1 MIMLRT
7 LCFAFACCIAL
18 AACDEQQ
25 PTFDTRDIPTYQKS
39 LAAIKA
45 KLSARDQQKLQLAV
59 LTLAFGN
66 AAYFT
71 FLDWA
76 DPAKAN
82 AYEAFDDVPNEWV
95 LFNRMRPEVNGK
107 TAAEV
112 IRRVADIIDHT
123 ITEAEAEDGG
133 AAQNLARI
141 VVENPRYHLPDVP
154 SRALTAEFSVYNG
167 SHVAISRIYLIG
179 TLTAPGV
186 KVPLILDTFSY
197 SFTPPLESGVQK
209 QVTMP
214 LSVSGGWTVEHL
226 QGVYDADLKLK
237 VTNVS
242 DSRGKALLAI
252 NVQALD
258 ALRRKRDLLRG
269 S

>member
-1 MIMLRT
+1 MIWLRT
-7 LCFAFACCIAL
+7 LCFAFACCITL
-18 AACDEQQ
+18 AACDDRQ

-66 AAYFT
+66 AAYLT
-71 FLDWA
+71 ALDWA
-76 DPAKAN
+76 DPAKAD
-82 AYEAFDDVPNEWV
+82 AYEALDDVPNEWA
-95 LFNRMRPEVNGK
+95 LFNRMRPDVNGK
-107 TAAEV
+107 TGAEV

-133 AAQNLARI
+133 ATKDLARI
-141 VVENPRYHLPDVP
+141 VVENPRYRLPDVP

-167 SHVAISRIYLIG
+167 SHIAISRIYLIG

-186 KVPLILDTFSY
+186 KVPLVIDTLSRG
-197 SFTPPLESGVQK
+197 FTPPLEAGVQQ

-214 LSVSGGWTVEHL
+214 LSMSGGWTAEHL
-226 QGVYDADLKLK
+226 QGAYDADLKLK

-242 DSRGKALLAI
+242 DSSGKALLAI
-252 NVQALD
+252 DVRALD
-258 ALRRKRDLLRG
+258 ALRRKRDMLRG
-269 S
+269 G

>member
-71 FLDWA
+71 VLDWA

-133 AAQNLARI
+133 ATKDLARI

>member
-1 MIMLRT
+1 MIWLRT
-7 LCFAFACCIAL
+7 LCFAFACCITL
-18 AACDEQQ
+18 AACDDRQ

-66 AAYFT
+66 AAYLT
-71 FLDWA
+71 ALDWA
-76 DPAKAN
+76 DPAKAD
-82 AYEAFDDVPNEWV
+82 AYEALDDVPNEWV
-95 LFNRMRPEVNGK
+95 LFNRMRPDVNGK

-112 IRRVADIIDHT
+112 IARVADIIDHT

-133 AAQNLARI
+133 ATKDLARI
-141 VVENPRYHLPDVP
+141 VVENPRYRLPDVP

-167 SHVAISRIYLIG
+167 SHIAISRIYLIG

-186 KVPLILDTFSY
+186 KVPLVIDTLSRG
-197 SFTPPLESGVQK
+197 FTPPLEAGVQQ

-214 LSVSGGWTVEHL
+214 LSMSGGWTAEHL
-226 QGVYDADLKLK
+226 QGAYDADLKLK

-252 NVQALD
+252 DVRALD
-258 ALRRKRDLLRG
+258 ALRRKRDMLRG
-269 S
+269 G

>member
-7 LCFAFACCIAL
+7 LCFAFACCITL
-18 AACDEQQ
+18 AACNEQQ
-25 PTFDTRDIPTYQKS
+25 PTFDARDIPAYQKS

-45 KLSARDQQKLQLAV
+45 KLSARDQQKLQLAL

-71 FLDWA
+71 VLDWA

-95 LFNRMRPEVNGK
+95 LFNRMRPDVNGK

-133 AAQNLARI
+133 ATQDLARI
-141 VVENPRYHLPDVP
+141 VIENPRYRLPDVP

-167 SHVAISRIYLIG
+167 SHIAISRIYLIG

-186 KVPLILDTFSY
+186 KVPLVIDTFSR
-197 SFTPPLESGVQK
+197 SFTPPLEAGVQQ

-214 LSVSGGWTVEHL
+214 LSMSGGWTAEHL
-226 QGVYDADLKLK
+226 QGAYDADLKLK

-258 ALRRKRDLLRG
+258 ALRRKRDMLRG
-269 S
+269 G

>member
-1 MIMLRT
+1 MIWLRT
-7 LCFAFACCIAL
+7 LCFAFACCVTL
-18 AACDEQQ
+18 VACEDRQ

-45 KLSARDQQKLQLAV
+45 KLSVRDQQKLQLAV

-66 AAYFT
+66 AAYIT
-71 FLDWA
+71 ALDWA
-76 DPAKAN
+76 DPAKAD
-82 AYEAFDDVPNEWV
+82 AYEALDDVPNEWV
-95 LFNRMRPEVNGK
+95 LFNRMRPDVNGK

-112 IRRVADIIDHT
+112 IRHVADIIDHT
-123 ITEAEAEDGG
+123 ITEAEAADGG
-133 AAQNLARI
+133 ATKDLARI

-167 SHVAISRIYLIG
+167 SHIAISRIYLIG

-186 KVPLILDTFSY
+186 KVPLVIDTLSRSFS
-197 SFTPPLESGVQK
+197 PPLEAGVQQ
-209 QVTMP
+209 QVTIP
-214 LSVSGGWTVEHL
+214 LAMSGGWTAEHL
-226 QGVYDADLKLK
+226 QGAYDADLKLK

-242 DSRGKALLAI
+242 DSSGKALLAI

-258 ALRRKRDLLRG
+258 ALRRKRDMLRG
-269 S
+269 G

>member
-1 MIMLRT
+1 MIWLRT
-7 LCFAFACCIAL
+7 LCFAFACCITL
-18 AACDEQQ
+18 AACDDRQ

-66 AAYFT
+66 AAYIT
-71 FLDWA
+71 ALDWA
-76 DPAKAN
+76 DPAKAD
-82 AYEAFDDVPNEWV
+82 AYEALDDVPNEWV
-95 LFNRMRPEVNGK
+95 LFNRMRPDVNGK

-123 ITEAEAEDGG
+123 ITEAEAQDGG
-133 AAQNLARI
+133 ATKDLARI
-141 VVENPRYHLPDVP
+141 IVENPRYRLPDVP

-167 SHVAISRIYLIG
+167 SRIAISRIYLIG

-186 KVPLILDTFSY
+186 KVPLVIDTLSRG
-197 SFTPPLESGVQK
+197 FTPPLEAGVQQ

-214 LSVSGGWTVEHL
+214 LSMSGGWTAEHL
-226 QGVYDADLKLK
+226 QGAYDADLKLK

-252 NVQALD
+252 DVRALD
-258 ALRRKRDLLRG
+258 ALRRKRDMLRG
-269 S
+269 G

>member
-1 MIMLRT
+1 MIWLRT
-7 LCFAFACCIAL
+7 LCLAFACCITL
-18 AACDEQQ
+18 AACEDRQ

-66 AAYFT
+66 AAYIT
-71 FLDWA
+71 ALDWA
-76 DPAKAN
+76 DPAKAD
-82 AYEAFDDVPNEWV
+82 AYEALDDVPNEWV
-95 LFNRMRPEVNGK
+95 LFNRMRGDVNGK

-112 IRRVADIIDHT
+112 IARVADIIDHT

-133 AAQNLARI
+133 ATKDLARI
-141 VVENPRYHLPDVP
+141 VVENPRYRLPDVP

-167 SHVAISRIYLIG
+167 SHIAISRIYLIG

-186 KVPLILDTFSY
+186 KVPLVIDTFSR
-197 SFTPPLESGVQK
+197 SFTPPLEAGVQQ

-214 LSVSGGWTVEHL
+214 LSMSGGWTAEHL
-226 QGVYDADLKLK
+226 QGAYDADLKLK

-258 ALRRKRDLLRG
+258 ALRRKRDMLRG
-269 S
+269 G

>member
-45 KLSARDQQKLQLAV
+45 KLSERDQQKLQLAV

-71 FLDWA
+71 VLDWA

-82 AYEAFDDVPNEWV
+82 AYEALDDVPNEWV
-95 LFNRMRPEVNGK
+95 LFNRMRPDVNGK

-133 AAQNLARI
+133 ATKDLARI
-141 VVENPRYHLPDVP
+141 VVENPRYRLPDVP

-167 SHVAISRIYLIG
+167 SHIAISRIYLIG

-186 KVPLILDTFSY
+186 KVPLVIDTLSR
-197 SFTPPLESGVQK
+197 SFTPPLEAGVQQ

-214 LSVSGGWTVEHL
+214 LSMSGGWTAEHL
-226 QGVYDADLKLK
+226 QGAYDADLKLK

-252 NVQALD
+252 SVQALD
-258 ALRRKRDLLRG
+258 ALRRKRDMLRG
-269 S
+269 G

>member
-1 MIMLRT
+1 MIRLRT
-7 LCFAFACCIAL
+7 LCFAFACCITL
-18 AACDEQQ
+18 AACDDRQ

-66 AAYFT
+66 AAYLT
-71 FLDWA
+71 ALDWA
-76 DPAKAN
+76 DPAKAD
-82 AYEAFDDVPNEWV
+82 AYEALDDVPNEWA
-95 LFNRMRPEVNGK
+95 LFNRMRPDVNGK
-107 TAAEV
+107 TGAEV

-133 AAQNLARI
+133 ATKDLARI
-141 VVENPRYHLPDVP
+141 VVENPRYRLPDVP

-167 SHVAISRIYLIG
+167 SHIAISRIYLIG

-186 KVPLILDTFSY
+186 KVPLVIDTLSRG
-197 SFTPPLESGVQK
+197 FTPPLEAGVQQ

-214 LSVSGGWTVEHL
+214 LSMSGGWTAEHL
-226 QGVYDADLKLK
+226 QGAYDADLKLK

-242 DSRGKALLAI
+242 DSSGKALLAI
-252 NVQALD
+252 DVRALD
-258 ALRRKRDLLRG
+258 ALRRKRDMLRG
-269 S
+269 G

>member
-1 MIMLRT
+1 MIWLRT
-7 LCFAFACCIAL
+7 LCFAFACCITL
-18 AACDEQQ
+18 VACDDRQ

-66 AAYFT
+66 AAYLT
-71 FLDWA
+71 ALDWA
-76 DPAKAN
+76 DPAKAD
-82 AYEAFDDVPNEWV
+82 AYEALDDVPNEWA
-95 LFNRMRPEVNGK
+95 LFNRMRPDVNGK
-107 TAAEV
+107 TGAEV

-133 AAQNLARI
+133 ATKDLARI
-141 VVENPRYHLPDVP
+141 VVENPRYRLPDVP

-167 SHVAISRIYLIG
+167 SHIAISRIYLIG

-186 KVPLILDTFSY
+186 KVPLVIDTLSRG
-197 SFTPPLESGVQK
+197 FTPPLEAGVQQ

-214 LSVSGGWTVEHL
+214 LSMSGGWTAEHL
-226 QGVYDADLKLK
+226 QGAYDADLKLK

-242 DSRGKALLAI
+242 DSSGKALLAI
-252 NVQALD
+252 DVRALD
-258 ALRRKRDLLRG
+258 ALRRKRDMLRG
-269 S
+269 G

>member
-7 LCFAFACCIAL
+7 LCFAFACCITL

-45 KLSARDQQKLQLAV
+45 KLSERDQQKLQLAV

-71 FLDWA
+71 VLDWA

-82 AYEAFDDVPNEWV
+82 AYEALDDVPNEWV
-95 LFNRMRPEVNGK
+95 LFNRMRPDVNGK

-141 VVENPRYHLPDVP
+141 VVENPRYRLPDVP

-214 LSVSGGWTVEHL
+214 LAVSGGWTVEHL

-258 ALRRKRDLLRG
+258 ALRRKRDMLRG
-269 S
+269 G

>member
-45 KLSARDQQKLQLAV
+45 KLSERDQQKLQLAV

-71 FLDWA
+71 VLDWA

-141 VVENPRYHLPDVP
+141 VVENPRYRLPDVP

-242 DSRGKALLAI
+242 DSRGKTLLAI

>member
-7 LCFAFACCIAL
+7 LCFAFACCITL
-18 AACDEQQ
+18 AACDDRQ

-66 AAYFT
+66 AAYIT
-71 FLDWA
+71 ALDWA
-76 DPAKAN
+76 DPAKAD
-82 AYEAFDDVPNEWV
+82 AYEALDDVQNEWV
-95 LFNRMRPEVNGK
+95 LFNRMRPDVNGK

-112 IRRVADIIDHT
+112 IRRVADIIDRT

-133 AAQNLARI
+133 ATQDLARI
-141 VVENPRYHLPDVP
+141 VIENPRYRLPDVP

-167 SHVAISRIYLIG
+167 SHIAISRIYLIG

-186 KVPLILDTFSY
+186 KVPLVIDTLSRG
-197 SFTPPLESGVQK
+197 FTPPLEAGVQQ

-214 LSVSGGWTVEHL
+214 LSMSGGWTAEHL
-226 QGVYDADLKLK
+226 QGTYDADLKLK

-252 NVQALD
+252 DVRALD
-258 ALRRKRDLLRG
+258 ALRRKRDMLRG
-269 S
+269 G